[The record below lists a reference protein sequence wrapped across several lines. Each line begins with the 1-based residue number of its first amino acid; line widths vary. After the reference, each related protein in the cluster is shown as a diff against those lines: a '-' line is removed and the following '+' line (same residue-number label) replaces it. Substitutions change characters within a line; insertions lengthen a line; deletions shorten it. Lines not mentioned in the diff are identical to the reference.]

1 MLCTAFGLMLMSR
14 SDAGA
19 VERLRIALADAF
31 APILELMV
39 RPVSTVT
46 GMIDSI
52 GGMTEIYSENHRL
65 REENQRLLQW
75 HEAARALQQENE
87 SLRQLLNLPTPAPVR
102 YVTARIIG
110 DNGGAFVRTV
120 LVASGA
126 RDGVRKNQAAITGQ
140 GLAGRV
146 IEVGERAA
154 RVLLLTDINSRI
166 PVALEKSR
174 VRAVLAGDNGPM
186 PQLVHLPPDAEP
198 GIGERVVTSGFGGMF
213 PPGIPVGTISRV
225 GPEEIRVIPLVDW
238 DRMEFLRL
246 VDYEAADLAGLLPEG
261 VAGGPR

>member
-39 RPVSTVT
+39 RPASTVS

-75 HEAARALQQENE
+75 HEAARVLQQENE

-110 DNGGAFVRTV
+110 DNGGAF
-120 LVASGA
+120 
-126 RDGVRKNQAAITGQ
+126 
-140 GLAGRV
+140 
-146 IEVGERAA
+146 
-154 RVLLLTDINSRI
+154 
-166 PVALEKSR
+166 
-174 VRAVLAGDNGPM
+174 
-186 PQLVHLPPDAEP
+186 
-198 GIGERVVTSGFGGMF
+198 
-213 PPGIPVGTISRV
+213 
-225 GPEEIRVIPLVDW
+225 
-238 DRMEFLRL
+238 
-246 VDYEAADLAGLLPEG
+246 
-261 VAGGPR
+261 